1 MANTI
6 VLKRNTLKQTRTRTA
21 KAGLLSRYLAYCD
34 EQMKQPTL
42 WYLIPLI
49 SLCGA
54 VMPIG
59 IFLMSYV
66 SIGNAFLLFVAFSML
81 TFFANVIV
89 NISEQ
94 HTRVTITTYWVTVIL
109 HILIPILCYLF
120 R

>member
-6 VLKRNTLKQTRTRTA
+6 VLNRQTVKPSKVRTA
-21 KAGLLSRYLAYCD
+21 KPGLLSRYLAYCD
-34 EQMKQPTL
+34 KQMKQRTL

-59 IFLMSYV
+59 IFLISYISV
-66 SIGNAFLLFVAFSML
+66 GNAFLLFAAFSML

-94 HTRVTITTYWVTVIL
+94 HTRVTITTYWATVVL
-109 HILIPILCYLF
+109 HILIPLFCYLF
-120 R
+120 M